1 MKFKDKIVIL
11 RKKNNLSQE
20 ALAEKLN
27 MSRQAISKW
36 ESGNSYPDMNT
47 MLKVCEVLNC
57 RLDELLDDNALG
69 SSNFLQQN
77 KININKWIKEILDFI
92 TRFYNMFFSM
102 KFKDKIKFIIEMC
115 FIILVLFLGFILIHE
130 VLENTIYD
138 LFFILPYDFYSIIVS
153 FLNAIYTFFSI
164 VLGGIIFIH
173 LLKIRYLDYYVTIED
188 NEIESKQIEKEIDK
202 KEYKYIE
209 KKREKIIIRDPKHT
223 TYSFFSG
230 LGKIM
235 FFLLKVFVF
244 IILIP
249 FVCTFILLCICG
261 TVSIAWIKYGVIF
274 VGILIASVGALL
286 INYDFLEIGIKFLFN
301 KTNKFIKLFIIFILG
316 LFICGIGSGI
326 CLSQINTFEIID
338 YSEYY
343 KTKDLELD
351 MSDNLVFY
359 ELDSNLIEFNNSV
372 SNVIINVSY
381 SENIDIY
388 LDNHYGECYSVH
400 YDYNNS
406 NFIDLILNDLKDKK
420 LRDYDN
426 NLYKI
431 NKIIISESNYNK
443 LIENN
448 NIYFGYEYESD
459 E

>member
-1 MKFKDKIVIL
+1 MRFKDKIVNI

-47 MLKVCEVLNC
+47 MIKICEVLNC
-57 RLDELLDDNALG
+57 TLEELLDDNALG
-69 SSNFLQQN
+69 TNSFEKQNN
-77 KININKWIKEILDFI
+77 KININKWIKEVLDFI

-130 VLENTIYD
+130 VLENTIYE
-138 LFFILPYDFYSIIVS
+138 LFFILPYSFYNIIIN

-173 LLKIRYLDYYVTIED
+173 LLKIRYLDYYITVED
-188 NEIESKQIEKEIDK
+188 NEVEEKKIEKVVDK
-202 KEYKYIE
+202 KEYKYVE
-209 KKREKIIIRDPKHT
+209 KKREKVIIRDPKHS

-230 LGKIM
+230 MGKIIL
-235 FFLLKVFVF
+235 FLLKVFVF
-244 IILIP
+244 IVLIP
-249 FVCTFILLCICG
+249 FICSFILLCICS

-274 VGILIASVGALL
+274 VGILITCIGALL

-301 KTNKFIKLFIIFILG
+301 KNNNFIKLFIIFILG

-326 CLSQINTFEIID
+326 CLSQVNTFEFID

-343 KTKDLELD
+343 KTKDLKLI
-351 MSDNLVFY
+351 MSDNLIFY
-359 ELDSNLIEFNNSV
+359 ELDSNLVELNN
-372 SNVIINVSY
+372 NVKDIIINVSY
-381 SENIDIY
+381 SENIDVY
-388 LDNHYGECYSVH
+388 LENYYSECYGIH
-400 YDYNNS
+400 YNFNNN
-406 NFIDLILNDLKDKK
+406 NFVDLILNDLKNKK

-426 NLYKI
+426 SLYRI
-431 NKIIISESNYNK
+431 NKIIISESNYEK
-443 LIENN
+443 LVKNN
-448 NIYFGYEYESD
+448 NEYFGYESD